1 MLIMSGFLLDVLS
14 GLASTPKVLPSKYFY
29 DERGSQLFEQITAL
43 PEYYPTRME
52 TLLLAQIAPQIS
64 ALIPRGAALIEF
76 GSGSSSK
83 TQLLLEAA
91 PQLAIYAPL
100 DISEEA
106 LREAARRTSDA
117 FPHLEVAPVVADFT
131 QHFQLPAAVDDRAA
145 VGFFPGS
152 TIGNF
157 GPEDAV
163 RFLTDAR
170 KSLGAGA
177 RFLIGYDLVKDVST
191 LEAAYNDA
199 QGVTAAFNLNVLRR
213 ANDELGANFEL
224 SSFSHRA
231 VWNAAESRME
241 MLLVS
246 RFSQAV
252 HIAGHHF
259 DFNLKETIR
268 TEMSYKYTE
277 GGFAHLASA
286 AGWRVEQG
294 WTSPPPR
301 FGLVLL
307 TTE

>member
-1 MLIMSGFLLDVLS
+1 MPAFLEDVLS
-14 GLASTPKVLPSKYFY
+14 GLAGTPKVLPSKYFY

-52 TLLLAQIAPQIS
+52 TLLLARIAPQIS
-64 ALIPRGAALIEF
+64 ALIPQGAALIEF

-83 TQLLLEAA
+83 TRLLLEAA
-91 PQLAIYAPL
+91 PQLAVYAPL

-106 LREAARRTSDA
+106 LREAAQRTSDA
-117 FPHLEVAPVVADFT
+117 FPHLEVAPIVADFT
-131 QHFQLPAAVDDRAA
+131 QPFQLPAVVDGRAA

-163 RFLTDAR
+163 LFLTDAR

-177 RFLIGYDLVKDVST
+177 RFLVGYDLVKDVGT

-199 QGVTAAFNLNVLRR
+199 QGVTAAFNLNILAR
-213 ANDELGANFEL
+213 ANRELEADFAL
-224 SSFSHRA
+224 STFSHRA
-231 VWNAAESRME
+231 VWNVAESRME

-246 RFSQAV
+246 GIRQRIHV
-252 HIAGHHF
+252 AGHGF
-259 DFNLKETIR
+259 DFDLEEPIR
-268 TEMSYKYTE
+268 TETSYKYTE
-277 GGFAHLASA
+277 AGFAELASA

-301 FGLVLL
+301 FGVVLL
-307 TTE
+307 TAE